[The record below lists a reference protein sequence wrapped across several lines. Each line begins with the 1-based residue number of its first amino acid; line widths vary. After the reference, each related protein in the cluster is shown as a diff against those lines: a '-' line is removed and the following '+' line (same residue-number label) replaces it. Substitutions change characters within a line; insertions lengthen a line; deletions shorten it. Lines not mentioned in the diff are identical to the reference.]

1 MRRCVQA
8 LVGAVL
14 SASLMVSPMA
24 VALATEADAAGGA
37 ATLDEGEVSAAT
49 VTDEVSPLLITE
61 IETDQPSGQRYTYVE
76 LYNNSDTPI
85 NFKDYVFYYCYEGG
99 MGTGKTFGAGDAYG
113 SYEYGSGEAGVFIEP
128 GKTLV
133 LWMSDDTSKKGR
145 SLADFNAFYGTSLV
159 ENEDIVRIPYS
170 GIHSTAVRG
179 YFFGKNADA
188 VMVSAWSNVDG
199 DDIAT
204 GNPDKQAI
212 QYVYPGSGRVCE
224 RSGTAAAT
232 PGSVDPAQVPT
243 ERVHFAEKQAKIESV
258 SACGDSGFE
267 AAAEI
272 PYEGTSAS
280 MFATLHY
287 RQKIDGEYGDYRSV
301 AMVPQGDGKTFKAT
315 VDSGDIFADEVEWY
329 VSAFG
334 GEGSE
339 VRSSEQ
345 KTKVTAVLPDA
356 SKQAPF
362 YVTEVAANPSPPMGA
377 SIPTSRFT
385 TTPIRRSTFPISR
398 FSTTTTI
405 LRKQLRN
412 RARPGRCLISRRFWN
427 LGRRWCTG

>member
-24 VALATEADAAGGA
+24 VGA
-37 ATLDEGEVSAAT
+37 ATLGEGEVSAAA

-113 SYEYGSGEAGVFIEP
+113 SYEYGSGDADVFIEP

-199 DDIAT
+199 DDIAA

-232 PGSVDPAQVPT
+232 PGSVDPGQVPA
-243 ERVHFAEKQAKIESV
+243 ERVHFAEKQATIESV

-267 AAAEI
+267 ATAEI

-345 KTKVTAVLPDA
+345 KTRCEQAGAVLRD
-356 SKQAPF
+356 
-362 YVTEVAANPSPPMGA
+362 
-377 SIPTSRFT
+377 R
-385 TTPIRRSTFPISR
+385 
-398 FSTTTTI
+398 
-405 LRKQLRN
+405 
-412 RARPGRCLISRRFWN
+412 GRCEP
-427 LGRRWCTG
+427 GVHRWGPVFLLRGLQRLRYGDQPFLFQGSLLLQLSFANSCGIG